1 MAITTATRLLL
12 SPARRDKV
20 LGRSL
25 NRFIIENVKMLVLSP
40 ALVVG

>member
-1 MAITTATRLLL
+1 MAATTTTRLLL

-20 LGRSL
+20 LGRNL
-25 NRFIIENVKMLVLSP
+25 NRFNIENVKMLTLSP